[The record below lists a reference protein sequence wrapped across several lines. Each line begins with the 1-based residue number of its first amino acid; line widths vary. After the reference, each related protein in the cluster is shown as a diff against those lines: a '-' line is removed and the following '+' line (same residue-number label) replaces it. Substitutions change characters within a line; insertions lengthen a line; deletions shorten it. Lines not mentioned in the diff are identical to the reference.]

1 MGITRASFHKRRATG
16 GKRKPMRK
24 KRKFEMGRP
33 AALTKMGSKRI
44 HLVRGRGANIKHR
57 ALRLDNGNFSW
68 GTESVTRK
76 TRILAVVYNASNNEL
91 VRTNTLVKN
100 SIIQIDAT
108 PFRLWYEKRYGG
120 SIGKKKRDAA
130 KTTTKGGKS
139 AKAAKESKPAKA
151 EKPAKADAK
160 KGASKDEKPAKD
172 AKAKDTKAKDEKP
185 AKVDATKGASK
196 DEKPAKVDSKKV
208 DAKKSDA
215 KKGDAKKGDAK
226 KGDAKKGDAKKGAKD
241 EKPAKGGDK
250 ETAAK
255 SSAKS
260 GKTGGKH
267 HEEQEAVKKSNHVIA
282 KQRKRARRHALEK
295 GLEDQFSTGRLYAC
309 ISSRPGQSGRCDGYV
324 LEGKELEFYL
334 KKIHQKKKTKSS

>member
-44 HLVRGRGANIKHR
+44 HLVRGRGGNLKHR

-139 AKAAKESKPAKA
+139 GKAAKESKPAKDEKPAKVDAKKA
-151 EKPAKADAK
+151 EKPAKDAKADAK
-160 KGASKDEKPAKD
+160 KGASKDEKPAK
-172 AKAKDTKAKDEKP
+172 
-185 AKVDATKGASK
+185 GA
-196 DEKPAKVDSKKV
+196 
-208 DAKKSDA
+208 DA

-226 KGDAKKGDAKKGAKD
+226 KGDDKKGDAKKGASKD

-250 ETAAK
+250 ETAK

-260 GKTGGKH
+260 GKAGKH